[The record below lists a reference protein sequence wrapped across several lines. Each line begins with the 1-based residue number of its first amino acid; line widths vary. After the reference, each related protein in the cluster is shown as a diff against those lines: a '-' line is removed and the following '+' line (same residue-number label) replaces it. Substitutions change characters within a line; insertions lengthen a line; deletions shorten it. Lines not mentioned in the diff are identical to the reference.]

1 MPGIGAPTA
10 ATSSAAPL
18 SVTIA
23 PPAPAPVAIPEG
35 YRAAWRDG
43 RLNPNRGP
51 QTAYGDA
58 QMAATVTIDEVPMR
72 TADPAPARGLIGEAA
87 NGAVYSSRSPATQPV
102 AAAPAANP
110 TGYRYVQVGMFNVP
124 DNATR
129 AAAKLRS
136 LGLQGRVARTASG
149 KTVVISG
156 PYDQSAALNAA
167 LAKARGAFPDA
178 FLRN

>member
-1 MPGIGAPTA
+1 
-10 ATSSAAPL
+10 
-18 SVTIA
+18 
-23 PPAPAPVAIPEG
+23 
-35 YRAAWRDG
+35 
-43 RLNPNRGP
+43 
-51 QTAYGDA
+51 
-58 QMAATVTIDEVPMR
+58 
-72 TADPAPARGLIGEAA
+72 
-87 NGAVYSSRSPATQPV
+87 
-102 AAAPAANP
+102 
-110 TGYRYVQVGMFNVP
+110 MFNVP